1 MTTEEQIEEILYEAH
16 AYGVRQEVM
25 NMARELITDGAKR
38 IDAYHLAYNK
48 CTKKWTKK

>member
-1 MTTEEQIEEILYEAH
+1 
-16 AYGVRQEVM
+16 M